1 MENFIIMKDLK
12 QFLNSFAKVNSDEYV
27 ENEYTFD
34 LLTNH
39 SDEVFQ
45 EALDKYR
52 KQKSEQHEYF
62 KRLTKWRN
70 EILSEYGSSWLEE
83 TPVNFD
89 LQGLSPR
96 EYLIESILETLQE
109 EPYEVNKIEEFGY
122 EFLCSVSTED
132 YFFETTKG
140 VYWLSFSVYD

>member
-1 MENFIIMKDLK
+1 MENLITMKDLK

-34 LLTNH
+34 LLANN

-52 KQKSEQHEYF
+52 KQKSEQHEYL
-62 KRLTKWRN
+62 KKLTNWRN
-70 EILSEYGSSWLEE
+70 EILSEYGSSWLEK

-96 EYLIESILETLQE
+96 EYLIESIIETLQE
-109 EPYEVNKIEEFGY
+109 EPYEVNKNRRI
-122 EFLCSVSTED
+122 
-132 YFFETTKG
+132 
-140 VYWLSFSVYD
+140 WL